1 MNDTVKTEVLPEVKP
16 VSEKPRVERT
26 GVVRKSKTA
35 HAGRF
40 SYKYASLADTIRVV
54 NTEYGYDVQQT
65 VQHIDQTDVV
75 VTRYR
80 ESPEAE
86 WTEWLAPVPVRAGA
100 GGNNPM
106 QAYGAALTYARRYS
120 LQMALCMAA
129 DDTDGL
135 EERKPQPVSEQMVQK
150 INQLLQTMNVQNQQQ
165 AEHVYLAALAGHEIN
180 SSHDLTDIQ
189 AEQVIATLEKWRNQ

>member
-1 MNDTVKTEVLPEVKP
+1 MSEEKTELLPEVRQ
-16 VSEKPRVERT
+16 VENKPRSERT

-35 HAGRF
+35 HAGRY
-40 SYKYASLADTIRVV
+40 SYTYASLADTIRVV
-54 NTEYGYDVQQT
+54 NLEYGYDVQQT
-65 VQHIDQTDVV
+65 IQRSDIGEVV

-80 ESPEAE
+80 ESPESA
-86 WTEWLAPVPVRAGA
+86 WTEWLAPVPIKPGA

-129 DDTDGL
+129 DDTDGVV
-135 EERKPQPVSEQMVQK
+135 ERKPQPVSEPMVQR
-150 INQLLQTMNVQNQQQ
+150 INQLLQTMNVQTPQQ
-165 AEHVYLAALAGHEIN
+165 AEHVYLTALAGHEIN
-180 SSHDLTDIQ
+180 TSRDLTDIQ

>member
-1 MNDTVKTEVLPEVKP
+1 MTDTVKTEVLPEVKP

-86 WTEWLAPVPVRAGA
+86 WTEWLAPVPCDYEWEGNIIHRADGYYDMEVRIV
-100 GGNNPM
+100 
-106 QAYGAALTYARRYS
+106 
-120 LQMALCMAA
+120 
-129 DDTDGL
+129 
-135 EERKPQPVSEQMVQK
+135 ERTPVRV
-150 INQLLQTMNVQNQQQ
+150 
-165 AEHVYLAALAGHEIN
+165 
-180 SSHDLTDIQ
+180 
-189 AEQVIATLEKWRNQ
+189 